1 MKRLG
6 PPGMGWTSVK
16 GSSHR
21 LLSAGSEG
29 PLDPPLDSLA
39 SNLAPENNEG
49 GDEARR
55 FWGQE

>member
-16 GSSHR
+16 GSSRR
-21 LLSAGSEG
+21 LLA
-29 PLDPPLDSLA
+29 LDGLA
-39 SNLAPENNEG
+39 SNLAPENNG
-49 GDEARR
+49 GKDEARR

>member
-1 MKRLG
+1 
-6 PPGMGWTSVK
+6 
-16 GSSHR
+16 
-21 LLSAGSEG
+21 
-29 PLDPPLDSLA
+29 LDSLA